1 MDRNFVKASTS
12 PDLGKFI
19 SFECFVS
26 YGNICHVGSSENSGN
41 MYSLSHMSLLPSV
54 RSTLSSAKIY
64 NEADGSEYRSFFHD
78 EFSFSRP
85 STMARW

>member
-26 YGNICHVGSSENSGN
+26 YGTIYRVGSSENSGN
-41 MYSLSHMSLLPSV
+41 IMSLLPSI
-54 RSTLSSAKIY
+54 RSTLSSAKTY

-85 STMARW
+85 SAMARW